1 MDFIMESIKD
11 ILPQVFEQLT
21 ERIPQT
27 QTKIQR
33 IWQNVIDAKMAQHS
47 VLLDFTDGILTVA
60 VDSSSWL
67 YQMNLNKRKILTQL
81 QDEIPQMQNI
91 QFKIGK
97 VQ

>member
-1 MDFIMESIKD
+1 MESIKD

-33 IWQNVIDAKMAQHS
+33 IWQNTIDAKMAQHS
-47 VLLDFTDGILTVA
+47 VLLDLTDGVLTAA
-60 VDSSSWL
+60 VDSSAWL
-67 YQMNLNKRKILTQL
+67 YQMNLNKKKILGQL
-81 QDEIPQMQNI
+81 QDDLPQIKNI

-97 VQ
+97 VP

>member
-1 MDFIMESIKD
+1 MESIKD
-11 ILPQVFEQLT
+11 IIPQVFEQLT
-21 ERIPQT
+21 ERIPET

-33 IWQNVIDAKMAQHS
+33 IWQNVIDAKMAQHN

-60 VDSSSWL
+60 VDSSTWL
-67 YQMNLNKRKILTQL
+67 YQMNLNKKKILGQL
-81 QDEIPQMQNI
+81 KDEIPDIKNI